1 MGFINSATTVTI
13 QATLTN
19 FGRKELIENDNSIFT
34 HFILGDSD
42 ANYNTSETL
51 VTGRIPSN
59 NGDLAN
65 GSDYNVITSK
75 LFVTVSPIT
84 KKSVK
89 PNSDIINKTIITL
102 GEQTVTGDSLTYLQL
117 DKTLTNTQN
126 TNYFSSLS
134 LPIRSVDINTFTNLV
149 SGNGGWADTSF
160 SGLGVTKVLMG
171 VIDNSKYGELID
183 GKSIKISL
191 PVYTGFTTGGTG
203 TGITTYDIYST
214 FPRTTIP
221 KTTLDSSY
229 SDNSSYP
236 QTLFGNNLKVSYL
249 VSDDI
254 QKPNNDITKS
264 WATGYDSFKPFSL
277 NNKELINVQSVTTTG
292 INVDKIAGV
301 FYLDKGIFVITDQT
315 IVENVATN
323 FSGDVETTIS
333 NNGLDLYYYTGGS
346 YNCIVDSINEDLS
359 QDIICEAS
367 RGEFYNSQNKTL
379 TISDDV
385 RISEVA
391 ITDVAGNILAIGKS
405 DRHIVKKK
413 NDLVQ
418 ISVRI
423 AI

>member
-134 LPIRSVDINTFTNLV
+134 LPIRSVDVNTFTNLV

-183 GKSIKISL
+183 GKGIKISL

>member
-134 LPIRSVDINTFTNLV
+134 LPIRSVDVNTFTNLV

>member
-75 LFVTVSPIT
+75 LYVTVSPIT
-84 KKSVK
+84 KKLVK

-134 LPIRSVDINTFTNLV
+134 LPIRSADVNTFTNLV

>member
-65 GSDYNVITSK
+65 GSDYNVIASK
-75 LFVTVSPIT
+75 LYVTVSPIT
-84 KKSVK
+84 KKLVK

-134 LPIRSVDINTFTNLV
+134 LPIRSVDVNTFTNLT
-149 SGNGGWADTSF
+149 SGNGGWSDTSF
-160 SGLGVTKVLMG
+160 SGLGATKVLMG

-191 PVYTGFTTGGTG
+191 PVFTGFTSGGIG

-254 QKPNNDITKS
+254 QKPNNDISKS
-264 WATGYDSFKPFSL
+264 WSTGYDSFKPFSL

-301 FYLDKGIFVITDQT
+301 FYLDKGIFAITDQT

-323 FSGDVETTIS
+323 FSGDVETSIT
-333 NNGLDLYYYTGGS
+333 NNGLGLYYYTGAS

-391 ITDVAGNILAIGKS
+391 ITDVVGNILAIGKP
-405 DRHIVKKK
+405 DKHIVKKK

>member
-65 GSDYNVITSK
+65 GSDYNVIASK
-75 LFVTVSPIT
+75 LYVTVSPIT
-84 KKSVK
+84 KKLVK

-134 LPIRSVDINTFTNLV
+134 LPITSADVNTFTNLT
-149 SGNGGWADTSF
+149 SGNGGWSDTSF
-160 SGLGVTKVLMG
+160 SGLGATKVLMG

-254 QKPNNDITKS
+254 QKPNNDSSKS
-264 WATGYDSFKPFSL
+264 WSTGYDSFKPFSL

-301 FYLDKGIFVITDQT
+301 FYLDKGIFAITDQT

-323 FSGDVETTIS
+323 FSGDVETSIT
-333 NNGLDLYYYTGGS
+333 NNGLGLYYYTGAS

-391 ITDVAGNILAIGKS
+391 ITDVVGNILAIGKP
-405 DRHIVKKK
+405 DKHIVKKK

>member
-117 DKTLTNTQN
+117 DKTFTNTQN

-134 LPIRSVDINTFTNLV
+134 LPIRSVDVNTFTNLV

-183 GKSIKISL
+183 GKGIKISL

>member
-65 GSDYNVITSK
+65 GSDYNVIASK
-75 LFVTVSPIT
+75 LYVTVSPIT
-84 KKSVK
+84 KKLVK

-134 LPIRSVDINTFTNLV
+134 LPITSADVNTFTNLN
-149 SGNGGWADTSF
+149 SGNGGWSNTSF

-191 PVYTGFTTGGTG
+191 PVFTGFTSGGIG

-254 QKPNNDITKS
+254 QKPNNDISKS
-264 WATGYDSFKPFSL
+264 WSTGYDSFKPFSL

-301 FYLDKGIFVITDQT
+301 FYLDKGIFAITDQT

-323 FSGDVETTIS
+323 FSGDVETSIT
-333 NNGLDLYYYTGGS
+333 NNGLGLYYYTGAS

-391 ITDVAGNILAIGKS
+391 ITDVVGNILAIGKP
-405 DRHIVKKK
+405 DKHIVKKK

>member
-65 GSDYNVITSK
+65 GSDYSVITSK
-75 LFVTVSPIT
+75 LFITVSPIT

-89 PNSDIINKTIITL
+89 PNSDIINRTIITL

-134 LPIRSVDINTFTNLV
+134 LPIRSVDVNTFTNLV

-171 VIDNSKYGELID
+171 VIDNNKYGELID

-191 PVYTGFTTGGTG
+191 PIYTGFTTGGVG

-221 KTTLDSSY
+221 NTKLDSSY

-277 NNKELINVQSVTTTG
+277 NKKELINVQSVTTTG
-292 INVDKIAGV
+292 INVDKTAGV
-301 FYLDKGIFVITDQT
+301 FYLDKGIFAITDQT

-323 FSGDVETTIS
+323 FSGDVETSIS

-391 ITDVAGNILAIGKS
+391 ITDVVGNILAIGKP
-405 DRHIVKKK
+405 DKHIVKKK